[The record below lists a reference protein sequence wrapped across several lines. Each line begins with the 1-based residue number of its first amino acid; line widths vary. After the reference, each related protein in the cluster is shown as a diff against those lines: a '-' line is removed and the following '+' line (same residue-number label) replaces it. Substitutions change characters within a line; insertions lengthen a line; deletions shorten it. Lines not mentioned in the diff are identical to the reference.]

1 MRRFSLWRGPLSISS
16 IGRSVRDCA
25 LVRCSGGFRYWES
38 SVNGGST
45 VVAARFD
52 VLMGVVALF
61 CASVAAGDVL
71 VACPALRFVHFLL
84 RHAFFFNPGPPKH
97 LMSTHSGHFPQFGW

>member
-1 MRRFSLWRGPLSISS
+1 MYTVHVHREPCQKYLPDLCTRE
-16 IGRSVRDCA
+16 
-25 LVRCSGGFRYWES
+25 ES
-38 SVNGGST
+38 FDM
-45 VVAARFD
+45 VAARFD

-61 CASVAAGDVL
+61 RASVAAGDVL